1 MTGYGPEAV
10 SYAAFGGGSGPGVVL
25 HPADPL
31 TVLAHGIGSQHDLPI
46 SPFYAFAG
54 AFTAL
59 FVSFLALGL
68 LWSASRFRG
77 DRSGLALP
85 AGLQWVADAPATRTA
100 LRGLGLAAALAVLL
114 YLLLGPDDPDR
125 NPAPGA
131 VYVLLWVGL
140 VPASLLLGPVW
151 RLLSPLRTVYRL
163 LARLSGGFRTARP
176 ATAVAAG
183 ATATAARSSRSPRPP
198 SPPLAVAPHPR
209 SPELPSPELLSP
221 HPPSPELLS
230 PHPPSPE
237 LLSPHPPSPELPSS
251 EPPRPELPT
260 SEPPRPHSSSPEP
273 RPHRPLPARLGQ
285 WPAAAGLFAFTWLEL
300 VSPDPAST
308 TTLLIALAG
317 YAVVQLLLA
326 ARYGERWFADGDAFE
341 VYSALLARLSPLGR
355 RSDGR
360 LVLRNPFHGLD
371 ATPERPGLVA
381 TVCVLL
387 GSTAY
392 DGFSDNPSW
401 INAIQTS
408 PLGRTPAA
416 TLGLVGAVA
425 LVAAL
430 YCLCAAV
437 TRLVCGPHPGPLTA
451 FAHSLVP
458 IALGYLV
465 AHYFS
470 LLVTEGPRTVTMAL
484 GTDNA
489 PEPLSPLGPGGLAA
503 LQVIAVVTG
512 HVLGVIAA
520 HDRSV
525 RLFPPA
531 KAVAGQLPLLALMI
545 TYTVGGLSLLLN

>member
-1 MTGYGPEAV
+1 M
-10 SYAAFGGGSGPGVVL
+10 
-25 HPADPL
+25 

-54 AFTAL
+54 AFAAL

-77 DRSGLALP
+77 TRSGLALP
-85 AGLQWVADAPATRTA
+85 AAFQRAADAPAVRTA
-100 LRGLGLAAALAVLL
+100 LRVLGLTAALFVLL
-114 YLLLGPDDPDR
+114 HLLLGPDDPAR

-151 RLLSPLRTVYRL
+151 RLLNPLRTLHRL
-163 LARLSGGFRTARP
+163 
-176 ATAVAAG
+176 
-183 ATATAARSSRSPRPP
+183 AARALRRRTPY
-198 SPPLAVAPHPR
+198 H
-209 SPELPSPELLSP
+209 
-221 HPPSPELLS
+221 
-230 PHPPSPE
+230 
-237 LLSPHPPSPELPSS
+237 
-251 EPPRPELPT
+251 
-260 SEPPRPHSSSPEP
+260 
-273 RPHRPLPARLGQ
+273 PLPARLGQ

-308 TTLLIALAG
+308 TTLLIALTS

-326 ARYGERWFADGDAFE
+326 ARFGERWFDDGDAFE
-341 VYSALLARLSPLGR
+341 AYSTLLARLSPLGR
-355 RSDGR
+355 RDDGR

-392 DGFSDNPSW
+392 DGFSDNPAW
-401 INAIQTS
+401 IDTLQTS
-408 PLGRTPAA
+408 PLGRTPTA
-416 TLGLVGAVA
+416 TLGLLASVA
-425 LVAAL
+425 LVATL
-430 YCLCAAV
+430 YCLCAAA
-437 TRLVCGPHPGPLTA
+437 TRLVSGPHPRPLTA

-458 IALGYLV
+458 IALGYLI

-470 LLVTEGPRTVTMAL
+470 LLVVEGPRTVSMAL
-484 GTDNA
+484 ATDNA
-489 PEPLSPLGPGGLAA
+489 SAPDPPLGPGGLAA
-503 LQVIAVVTG
+503 LQVIAVVVG
-512 HVLGVIAA
+512 HVLGVVAA

-531 KAVAGQLPLLALMI
+531 RAVAGQLPLLALMVM
-545 TYTVGGLSLLLN
+545 YTLGGLSLLLN

>member
-1 MTGYGPEAV
+1 M
-10 SYAAFGGGSGPGVVL
+10 VL
-25 HPADPL
+25 RPADPL
-31 TVLAHGIGSQHDLPI
+31 TTLAHGIGSQHDLPI

-54 AFTAL
+54 AFAAL

-68 LWSASRFRG
+68 LWSSSRFRG

-85 AGLQWVADAPATRTA
+85 AALERIADAPATRTA

-114 YLLLGPDDPDR
+114 SLLLGPDDPAR

-151 RLLSPLRTVYRL
+151 RLLNPLRTLHRL
-163 LARLSGGFRTARP
+163 CHRLPRARRRHAH
-176 ATAVAAG
+176 A
-183 ATATAARSSRSPRPP
+183 
-198 SPPLAVAPHPR
+198 
-209 SPELPSPELLSP
+209 
-221 HPPSPELLS
+221 
-230 PHPPSPE
+230 
-237 LLSPHPPSPELPSS
+237 
-251 EPPRPELPT
+251 
-260 SEPPRPHSSSPEP
+260 
-273 RPHRPLPARLGQ
+273 PLPARLGQ
-285 WPAAAGLFAFTWLEL
+285 WPAAAGLFGFTWLEL
-300 VSPDPAST
+300 AAPDPAST
-308 TTLLIALAG
+308 TTLLIALAL
-317 YAVVQLLLA
+317 YTAAHLALA
-326 ARYGERWFADGDAFE
+326 ARFGERWFADADAFE
-341 VYSALLARLSPLGR
+341 AYSALLARLSPLGR

-392 DGFSDNPSW
+392 DGYSDNPSW
-401 INAIQTS
+401 INTLQTS
-408 PLGRTPAA
+408 PLGRTPTA
-416 TLGLVGAVA
+416 TLGLLASIA
-425 LVAAL
+425 LVATL
-430 YCLCAAV
+430 YCLCAAA

-470 LLVTEGPRTVTMAL
+470 LLVTEGPRTVIMAA

-489 PEPLSPLGPGGLAA
+489 PEPLPPLGPGGLAA

-531 KAVAGQLPLLALMI
+531 RAVAGQLPLLALMI
-545 TYTVGGLSLLLN
+545 TYTIGGIGLLLN

>member
-1 MTGYGPEAV
+1 M
-10 SYAAFGGGSGPGVVL
+10 VL

-59 FVSFLALGL
+59 FLSFLALGL
-68 LWSASRFRG
+68 LWSTSRFRG

-85 AGLQWVADAPATRTA
+85 AGLQRVADAPATRNA

-114 YLLLGPDDPDR
+114 YLLLGPDDPAR

-140 VPASLLLGPVW
+140 VPASLLFGPVW
-151 RLLSPLRTVYRL
+151 RLLNPLRTSHRL
-163 LARLSGGFRTARP
+163 AARLSGRLRTARAARATRP
-176 ATAVAAG
+176 ASAVAAAQAAAAA
-183 ATATAARSSRSPRPP
+183 ATHSSRSP
-198 SPPLAVAPHPR
+198 
-209 SPELPSPELLSP
+209 
-221 HPPSPELLS
+221 HPPARHLAAVPD
-230 PHPPSPE
+230 P
-237 LLSPHPPSPELPSS
+237 
-251 EPPRPELPT
+251 
-260 SEPPRPHSSSPEP
+260 SSPEP

-308 TTLLIALAG
+308 TTLLVALTG
-317 YAVVQLLLA
+317 YAALQLLFA
-326 ARYGERWFADGDAFE
+326 ARYGEGWFADGDAFE
-341 VYSALLARLSPLGR
+341 AYSALLARLSPLGR

-408 PLGRTPAA
+408 PLGRTAAA
-416 TLGLVGAVA
+416 TLGLLGAIA
-425 LVAAL
+425 LVAVL

-470 LLVTEGPRTVTMAL
+470 LLVTEGPRTVIMAV

-489 PEPLSPLGPGGLAA
+489 PEPRSPLGPGGLAA

>member
-1 MTGYGPEAV
+1 M
-10 SYAAFGGGSGPGVVL
+10 
-25 HPADPL
+25 

-54 AFTAL
+54 AFAAL

-77 DRSGLALP
+77 TRSGLALP
-85 AGLQWVADAPATRTA
+85 AAFRRAADAPAVRTA
-100 LRGLGLAAALAVLL
+100 LRALGLTAALFVLL
-114 YLLLGPDDPDR
+114 HLLLGPDDPAR

-151 RLLSPLRTVYRL
+151 RLLNPLRTLHRL
-163 LARLSGGFRTARP
+163 
-176 ATAVAAG
+176 
-183 ATATAARSSRSPRPP
+183 AARTLRRRTPY
-198 SPPLAVAPHPR
+198 H
-209 SPELPSPELLSP
+209 
-221 HPPSPELLS
+221 
-230 PHPPSPE
+230 
-237 LLSPHPPSPELPSS
+237 
-251 EPPRPELPT
+251 
-260 SEPPRPHSSSPEP
+260 
-273 RPHRPLPARLGQ
+273 PLPARLGQ

-308 TTLLIALAG
+308 TTLLIALTS

-326 ARYGERWFADGDAFE
+326 ARFGERWFDDGDAFE
-341 VYSALLARLSPLGR
+341 AYSTLLARLSPLGR
-355 RSDGR
+355 RDDGR

-392 DGFSDNPSW
+392 DGFSDNPAW
-401 INAIQTS
+401 IDTLQTS
-408 PLGRTPAA
+408 PLGRTPTA
-416 TLGLVGAVA
+416 TLGLLASVA
-425 LVAAL
+425 LVATL
-430 YCLCAAV
+430 YCLCAAA
-437 TRLVCGPHPGPLTA
+437 TRLVSGPHPRPLTA

-458 IALGYLV
+458 IALGYLI

-470 LLVTEGPRTVTMAL
+470 LLVVEGPRTVSMAL

-489 PEPLSPLGPGGLAA
+489 SAPDPPLGPGGLAA
-503 LQVIAVVTG
+503 LQVIAVVVG
-512 HVLGVIAA
+512 HVLGVVAA

-531 KAVAGQLPLLALMI
+531 RAVAGQLPLLALMVM
-545 TYTVGGLSLLLN
+545 YTLGGLSLLLN

>member
-1 MTGYGPEAV
+1 MTPAGPVPAPG
-10 SYAAFGGGSGPGVVL
+10 AGTGGIGQGVVL

-31 TVLAHGIGSQHDLPI
+31 TALAHGIGSQHDLPI

-54 AFTAL
+54 AFAAL

-68 LWSASRFRG
+68 LWSTSRFRG

-85 AGLQWVADAPATRTA
+85 AGLQRVADAPATRTA

-114 YLLLGPDDPDR
+114 CLLLGPDDPAR

-151 RLLSPLRTVYRL
+151 RLLSPLRALHRL
-163 LARLSGGFRTARP
+163 LSGVRRP
-176 ATAVAAG
+176 AA
-183 ATATAARSSRSPRPP
+183 
-198 SPPLAVAPHPR
+198 
-209 SPELPSPELLSP
+209 
-221 HPPSPELLS
+221 
-230 PHPPSPE
+230 
-237 LLSPHPPSPELPSS
+237 
-251 EPPRPELPT
+251 
-260 SEPPRPHSSSPEP
+260 
-273 RPHRPLPARLGQ
+273 RPLPARLGQ
-285 WPAAAGLFAFTWLEL
+285 WPAAVGLFGFTWLEL

-308 TTLLIALAG
+308 ATLLIALG
-317 YAVVQLLLA
+317 VYAAAQLLLA
-326 ARYGERWFADGDAFE
+326 ARFGERWFADGDAFE

-355 RSDGR
+355 RDDGR

-392 DGFSDNPSW
+392 DGFSDNPAW
-401 INAIQTS
+401 INSIQTS

-416 TLGLVGAVA
+416 TLGLLGAVA

-430 YCLCAAV
+430 YCLCAAA

-458 IALGYLV
+458 IALGYLI

-470 LLVTEGPRTVTMAL
+470 LFVTEGPRTVIMAL

-489 PEPLSPLGPGGLAA
+489 PEPLSPLGPGALAT
-503 LQVIAVVTG
+503 LQVAAVVTG

-531 KAVAGQLPLLALMI
+531 RAVAGQLPLLALMI
-545 TYTVGGLSLLLN
+545 TYTIGGIGLLLN

>member
-1 MTGYGPEAV
+1 MV
-10 SYAAFGGGSGPGVVL
+10 SPLGSGSAPGAGDAGHGQGVVL

-31 TVLAHGIGSQHDLPI
+31 TSLAHGIGSQHDLPI

-54 AFTAL
+54 AFAAL

-68 LWSASRFRG
+68 LWSTSRFRG
-77 DRSGLALP
+77 ERSGLALP
-85 AGLQWVADAPATRTA
+85 AALQRVADAPATRTA
-100 LRGLGLAAALAVLL
+100 LRELGLAAALAVLL
-114 YLLLGPDDPDR
+114 HLLLGPDDPAH

-151 RLLSPLRTVYRL
+151 RLLNPLRTLHRL
-163 LARLSGGFRTARP
+163 L
-176 ATAVAAG
+176 
-183 ATATAARSSRSPRPP
+183 SRALRRRGPG
-198 SPPLAVAPHPR
+198 
-209 SPELPSPELLSP
+209 
-221 HPPSPELLS
+221 
-230 PHPPSPE
+230 
-237 LLSPHPPSPELPSS
+237 
-251 EPPRPELPT
+251 
-260 SEPPRPHSSSPEP
+260 
-273 RPHRPLPARLGQ
+273 RPLPARLGQ
-285 WPAAAGLFAFTWLEL
+285 WPAAAGLFGFTWLEL
-300 VSPDPAST
+300 VAPDSAST
-308 TTLLIALAG
+308 TTLLIAITT
-317 YAVVQLLLA
+317 YATAQLLLA
-326 ARYGERWFADGDAFE
+326 ARFGERWFDDGDAFE
-341 VYSALLARLSPLGR
+341 AYSDLLARLSPLGR

-401 INAIQTS
+401 INVLQTS
-408 PLGRTPAA
+408 PLGRTPTA
-416 TLGLVGAVA
+416 TLGLLASIA
-425 LVAAL
+425 LVATL
-430 YCLCAAV
+430 YCLCAAA
-437 TRLVCGPHPGPLTA
+437 TRLVSGPHPGPLTA

-458 IALGYLV
+458 IALGYLI

-470 LLVTEGPRTVTMAL
+470 LLVVEGPRTVSMAL

-489 PEPLSPLGPGGLAA
+489 PEPVPPLGPGGLAA

-512 HVLGVIAA
+512 HVLGVVAA

-531 KAVAGQLPLLALMI
+531 RAVAGQLPLLALMI

>member
-1 MTGYGPEAV
+1 M
-10 SYAAFGGGSGPGVVL
+10 VL

-31 TVLAHGIGSQHDLPI
+31 TTLAHGIGSQHDLPI

-54 AFTAL
+54 AFAAL

-68 LWSASRFRG
+68 LWSTSRFRG

-85 AGLQWVADAPATRTA
+85 AALQRAADAPAIRTA
-100 LRGLGLAAALAVLL
+100 LRVLGLAAALAVLL
-114 YLLLGPDDPDR
+114 HLLLGPDDPSR

-131 VYVLLWVGL
+131 VYVLLWAGL

-151 RLLSPLRTVYRL
+151 RRLNPLRTLYLL
-163 LARLSGGFRTARP
+163 LARALH
-176 ATAVAAG
+176 
-183 ATATAARSSRSPRPP
+183 RSTPG
-198 SPPLAVAPHPR
+198 
-209 SPELPSPELLSP
+209 
-221 HPPSPELLS
+221 
-230 PHPPSPE
+230 
-237 LLSPHPPSPELPSS
+237 
-251 EPPRPELPT
+251 
-260 SEPPRPHSSSPEP
+260 
-273 RPHRPLPARLGQ
+273 RPLPARLGQ

-300 VSPDPAST
+300 VAPDPAST
-308 TTLLIALAG
+308 TTLLIALTL
-317 YAVVQLLLA
+317 YATAQLLLA
-326 ARYGERWFADGDAFE
+326 ARYGERWFDDGDAFE
-341 VYSALLARLSPLGR
+341 AYSALSARLSPLGR

-401 INAIQTS
+401 IDTLQTS
-408 PLGRTPAA
+408 PLGRTPTA
-416 TLGLVGAVA
+416 TLGLLASIA
-425 LVAAL
+425 LVATL
-430 YCLCAAV
+430 YCLCAAA
-437 TRLVCGPHPGPLTA
+437 TRLVSGPHSGPLTA

-470 LLVTEGPRTVTMAL
+470 LLVVEGPRTVIMAA

-489 PEPLSPLGPGGLAA
+489 PKPLQPLGPGGLAT
-503 LQVIAVVTG
+503 LQVVAVVTG
-512 HVLGVIAA
+512 HVLGVVAA

-545 TYTVGGLSLLLN
+545 TYTIGGLSLLLN

>member
-1 MTGYGPEAV
+1 MTPHAPGRALV
-10 SYAAFGGGSGPGVVL
+10 AGGGGGGRGVVPG
-25 HPADPL
+25 PADPL
-31 TVLAHGIGSQHDLPI
+31 TALAHGIGSRHDLPI

-68 LWSASRFRG
+68 LWSSSRFRG

-85 AGLQWVADAPATRTA
+85 AGLERVADAPATRTA

-114 YLLLGPDDPDR
+114 HLLLGPDDPAR

-151 RLLSPLRTVYRL
+151 RLLNPLRTLYRL
-163 LARLSGGFRTARP
+163 SRRLPRARRRRP
-176 ATAVAAG
+176 APA
-183 ATATAARSSRSPRPP
+183 
-198 SPPLAVAPHPR
+198 
-209 SPELPSPELLSP
+209 
-221 HPPSPELLS
+221 
-230 PHPPSPE
+230 
-237 LLSPHPPSPELPSS
+237 
-251 EPPRPELPT
+251 
-260 SEPPRPHSSSPEP
+260 
-273 RPHRPLPARLGQ
+273 PLPVRLGQ

-300 VSPDPAST
+300 AAPDSAST
-308 TTLLIALAG
+308 TTLLIALAL
-317 YAVVQLLLA
+317 YATVQLALA
-326 ARYGERWFADGDAFE
+326 ARFGERWFADGDAFE
-341 VYSALLARLSPLGR
+341 AYSALLARLSPLGR

-392 DGFSDNPSW
+392 DGYSDNPSW
-401 INAIQTS
+401 INALQTS
-408 PLGRTPAA
+408 PLGRTPTA
-416 TLGLVGAVA
+416 TLGLLAAIA
-425 LVAAL
+425 LVATL
-430 YCLCAAV
+430 YCLCAAA

-470 LLVTEGPRTVTMAL
+470 LLVTEGPRSVIIAL

-489 PEPLSPLGPGGLAA
+489 PEPLPPLGPGALAA
-503 LQVIAVVTG
+503 LQVVAVVTG

-531 KAVAGQLPLLALMI
+531 RAVAGQLPLLALMI
-545 TYTVGGLSLLLN
+545 TYTIGGIGLLLN

>member
-1 MTGYGPEAV
+1 M
-10 SYAAFGGGSGPGVVL
+10 
-25 HPADPL
+25 

-54 AFTAL
+54 AFAAL

-77 DRSGLALP
+77 TRSGLALP
-85 AGLQWVADAPATRTA
+85 AAFRRAADAPAVRTA
-100 LRGLGLAAALAVLL
+100 LRVLGLTAALFVLL
-114 YLLLGPDDPDR
+114 HLLLGPDDPAR

-151 RLLSPLRTVYRL
+151 RLLNPLRTLHRL
-163 LARLSGGFRTARP
+163 
-176 ATAVAAG
+176 
-183 ATATAARSSRSPRPP
+183 AARALRRRTPY
-198 SPPLAVAPHPR
+198 H
-209 SPELPSPELLSP
+209 
-221 HPPSPELLS
+221 
-230 PHPPSPE
+230 
-237 LLSPHPPSPELPSS
+237 
-251 EPPRPELPT
+251 
-260 SEPPRPHSSSPEP
+260 
-273 RPHRPLPARLGQ
+273 PLPARLGQ

-308 TTLLIALAG
+308 TTLLIALTS

-326 ARYGERWFADGDAFE
+326 ARFGERWFDDGDAFE
-341 VYSALLARLSPLGR
+341 AYSTLLARLSPLGR
-355 RSDGR
+355 RDDGR

-392 DGFSDNPSW
+392 DGFSDNPAW
-401 INAIQTS
+401 IDTLQTS
-408 PLGRTPAA
+408 PLGRTPTA
-416 TLGLVGAVA
+416 TLGLLASVA
-425 LVAAL
+425 LVATL
-430 YCLCAAV
+430 YCLCAAA
-437 TRLVCGPHPGPLTA
+437 TRLVSGPHPRPLTA

-458 IALGYLV
+458 IALGYLI

-470 LLVTEGPRTVTMAL
+470 LLVVEGPRTVSMAL

-489 PEPLSPLGPGGLAA
+489 SAPDPPLGPGGLAA
-503 LQVIAVVTG
+503 LQVIAVVVG
-512 HVLGVIAA
+512 HVLGVVAA

-531 KAVAGQLPLLALMI
+531 RAVAGQLPLLALMVM
-545 TYTVGGLSLLLN
+545 YTLGGLSLLLN

>member
-1 MTGYGPEAV
+1 MV
-10 SYAAFGGGSGPGVVL
+10 Q

-31 TVLAHGIGSQHDLPI
+31 TLLAHGIGSQHDLPI

-77 DRSGLALP
+77 DRSGIALP
-85 AGLQWVADAPATRTA
+85 AGLQRVADAPATRTA

-114 YLLLGPDDPDR
+114 HLLLGPDDPAR

-151 RLLSPLRTVYRL
+151 RLLNPLRALHRALSRL
-163 LARLSGGFRTARP
+163 W
-176 ATAVAAG
+176 
-183 ATATAARSSRSPRPP
+183 
-198 SPPLAVAPHPR
+198 HP
-209 SPELPSPELLSP
+209 EV
-221 HPPSPELLS
+221 
-230 PHPPSPE
+230 
-237 LLSPHPPSPELPSS
+237 
-251 EPPRPELPT
+251 
-260 SEPPRPHSSSPEP
+260 
-273 RPHRPLPARLGQ
+273 RPLPARVGQ

-308 TTLLIALAG
+308 TTLLSVLAG
-317 YAVVQLLLA
+317 YATVQLLLA
-326 ARYGERWFADGDAFE
+326 ARFGERWFADGDAFE
-341 VYSALLARLSPLGR
+341 AYSALLARLSPLGR

-408 PLGRTPAA
+408 PLGRTAAA
-416 TLGLVGAVA
+416 TLGLLGSVA

-430 YCLCAAV
+430 YCLCAAA

-470 LLVTEGPRTVTMAL
+470 LLVTEGPRTVSMAF

-503 LQVIAVVTG
+503 LQVVAVVTG

-531 KAVAGQLPLLALMI
+531 KAVAGQLPLFALMI

>member
-1 MTGYGPEAV
+1 MTPLRLAPLRLAASLPLGP
-10 SYAAFGGGSGPGVVL
+10 GGGGCPAPCAGGGRSGQDVVPY
-25 HPADPL
+25 PADPSTTL
-31 TVLAHGIGSQHDLPI
+31 LAHGIGSQHDLPI

-54 AFTAL
+54 AFAAL

-68 LWSASRFRG
+68 LWSTSRFRG
-77 DRSGLALP
+77 GRSGLALP
-85 AGLQWVADAPATRTA
+85 ARFQRVADAPATRTT
-100 LRGLGLAAALAVLL
+100 LRGLGLAAVLAVLL
-114 YLLLGPDDPDR
+114 HLLLGPDDPAR

-151 RLLSPLRTVYRL
+151 RLFNPLRTLHRL
-163 LARLSGGFRTARP
+163 LA
-176 ATAVAAG
+176 AAL
-183 ATATAARSSRSPRPP
+183 RRR
-198 SPPLAVAPHPR
+198 APD
-209 SPELPSPELLSP
+209 
-221 HPPSPELLS
+221 
-230 PHPPSPE
+230 
-237 LLSPHPPSPELPSS
+237 
-251 EPPRPELPT
+251 
-260 SEPPRPHSSSPEP
+260 
-273 RPHRPLPARLGQ
+273 RPLPARLGQ
-285 WPAAAGLFAFTWLEL
+285 WPAAVGLFGFTWLEL

-308 TTLLIALAG
+308 TTLLIALCCF
-317 YAVVQLLLA
+317 VVGQLALA
-326 ARYGERWFADGDAFE
+326 ARFGENWFADGDPFE
-341 VYSALLARLSPLGR
+341 AYSDLLARLSPLGR
-355 RSDGR
+355 RTDGR

-381 TVCVLL
+381 VVCVLL

-392 DGFSDNPSW
+392 DGYSDNPSW

-408 PLGRTPAA
+408 PLGRTPTA
-416 TLGLVGAVA
+416 TLGLLGSIA

-430 YCLCAAV
+430 YCLCAAA
-437 TRLVCGPHPGPLTA
+437 TRLVSGPHPRPLTA

-470 LLVTEGPRTVTMAL
+470 LLVTEGPRTVIMAA

-489 PEPLSPLGPGGLAA
+489 SESLPPLGPGGLAA

-545 TYTVGGLSLLLN
+545 TYTIGGLSLLLN

>member
-1 MTGYGPEAV
+1 MVSPLGPDPAPGAGE
-10 SYAAFGGGSGPGVVL
+10 GSHGQGVVL
-25 HPADPL
+25 HPADPF
-31 TVLAHGIGSQHDLPI
+31 TSLAHGIGSQHDLPI

-54 AFTAL
+54 AFAAL

-68 LWSASRFRG
+68 LWSTSRFRG
-77 DRSGLALP
+77 ARAGLALP
-85 AGLQWVADAPATRTA
+85 AALQRVADAPAARTA
-100 LRGLGLAAALAVLL
+100 LRGLGLAAAAAVLL
-114 YLLLGPDDPDR
+114 HLLLGPDDPAR

-151 RLLSPLRTVYRL
+151 RLLNPLRTLYRL
-163 LARLSGGFRTARP
+163 L
-176 ATAVAAG
+176 
-183 ATATAARSSRSPRPP
+183 SRSLPRRGPG
-198 SPPLAVAPHPR
+198 
-209 SPELPSPELLSP
+209 
-221 HPPSPELLS
+221 
-230 PHPPSPE
+230 
-237 LLSPHPPSPELPSS
+237 
-251 EPPRPELPT
+251 
-260 SEPPRPHSSSPEP
+260 
-273 RPHRPLPARLGQ
+273 RPLPSRLGQ
-285 WPAAAGLFAFTWLEL
+285 WPAAVGLFGFTWLEL
-300 VSPDPAST
+300 VAPDPAST
-308 TTLLIALAG
+308 TTLLIAITA
-317 YAVVQLLLA
+317 YATAQLLLA
-326 ARYGERWFADGDAFE
+326 ARFGERWFDDGDAFE
-341 VYSALLARLSPLGR
+341 AYSALLARLAPLGR

-408 PLGRTPAA
+408 PLGRIPTA
-416 TLGLVGAVA
+416 TLGLLGSIA
-425 LVAAL
+425 LVGAL
-430 YCLCAAV
+430 YCLCAAA
-437 TRLVCGPHPGPLTA
+437 TRLVSGPHPGPLTA

-458 IALGYLV
+458 IALGYLI

-470 LLVTEGPRTVTMAL
+470 LLVVEGPRTVSMAL

-489 PEPLSPLGPGGLAA
+489 PEPVPPLGPGGLAA

-512 HVLGVIAA
+512 HVLGVVAA

>member
-1 MTGYGPEAV
+1 M
-10 SYAAFGGGSGPGVVL
+10 VL

-31 TVLAHGIGSQHDLPI
+31 TSLAHGIGSQHDLPI

-54 AFTAL
+54 AFAAL

-68 LWSASRFRG
+68 LWSTSRFRG
-77 DRSGLALP
+77 ARSGLALP
-85 AGLQWVADAPATRTA
+85 AALQRAADAPAVRTT
-100 LRGLGLAAALAVLL
+100 LRGLGLAAAAAVLL
-114 YLLLGPDDPDR
+114 HLLLGPDDPAR

-151 RLLSPLRTVYRL
+151 RLLNPLRTLHRLLSRSPLRRGPG
-163 LARLSGGFRTARP
+163 R
-176 ATAVAAG
+176 
-183 ATATAARSSRSPRPP
+183 
-198 SPPLAVAPHPR
+198 
-209 SPELPSPELLSP
+209 
-221 HPPSPELLS
+221 
-230 PHPPSPE
+230 
-237 LLSPHPPSPELPSS
+237 
-251 EPPRPELPT
+251 
-260 SEPPRPHSSSPEP
+260 
-273 RPHRPLPARLGQ
+273 HRPLPDRLGQ
-285 WPAAAGLFAFTWLEL
+285 WPAAAGLFGFTWLEL
-300 VSPDPAST
+300 VAPDPAST
-308 TTLLIALAG
+308 TTLLIAFTA
-317 YAVVQLLLA
+317 YATAQLLLA
-326 ARYGERWFADGDAFE
+326 ARFGERWFDGGDAFE
-341 VYSALLARLSPLGR
+341 AYSALLARLAPLGR

-401 INAIQTS
+401 INVLQTS
-408 PLGRTPAA
+408 PLGRIPTA
-416 TLGLVGAVA
+416 TLGLLGSIA
-425 LVAAL
+425 LVATL
-430 YCLCAAV
+430 YCLCAAA
-437 TRLVCGPHPGPLTA
+437 TRLVSGPHPGPLTA

-458 IALGYLV
+458 IALGYLI

-470 LLVTEGPRTVTMAL
+470 LLVVEGPRTVSMAL

-489 PEPLSPLGPGGLAA
+489 PEPVPPLGPGGLAA

-512 HVLGVIAA
+512 HVLGVVAA

-531 KAVAGQLPLLALMI
+531 KAVAGQLPLLVLMI

>member
-1 MTGYGPEAV
+1 MLTPAGPVPTPGA
-10 SYAAFGGGSGPGVVL
+10 GGGGAGQGVVL
-25 HPADPL
+25 HLADPL
-31 TVLAHGIGSQHDLPI
+31 TALAHGIGSQHDLPI

-54 AFTAL
+54 AFAAL

-68 LWSASRFRG
+68 LWSTSRFRG
-77 DRSGLALP
+77 DRSGRALP
-85 AGLQWVADAPATRTA
+85 AALQRAADAPATRTA

-114 YLLLGPDDPDR
+114 HLLLGPDDPAR

-131 VYVLLWVGL
+131 VYVLFWVGL

-151 RLLSPLRTVYRL
+151 RLLNPLRTLHRL
-163 LARLSGGFRTARP
+163 IARALRHRDPDRSRP
-176 ATAVAAG
+176 D
-183 ATATAARSSRSPRPP
+183 
-198 SPPLAVAPHPR
+198 H
-209 SPELPSPELLSP
+209 
-221 HPPSPELLS
+221 
-230 PHPPSPE
+230 
-237 LLSPHPPSPELPSS
+237 
-251 EPPRPELPT
+251 
-260 SEPPRPHSSSPEP
+260 
-273 RPHRPLPARLGQ
+273 PLPARLGQ

-300 VSPDPAST
+300 VAPDPAST
-308 TTLLIALAG
+308 TTLLIALAT
-317 YAVVQLLLA
+317 YATAHLLLA
-326 ARYGERWFADGDAFE
+326 ARFGERWFDDADAFE
-341 VYSALLARLSPLGR
+341 AYSALLARLSPLGR
-355 RSDGR
+355 RSDGH

-401 INAIQTS
+401 INVLQTS
-408 PLGRTPAA
+408 PLGRTPTA
-416 TLGLVGAVA
+416 TLGLLSSVA
-425 LVAAL
+425 LVATL
-430 YCLCAAV
+430 YCFCAAA
-437 TRLVCGPHPGPLTA
+437 TRLVSGPHPGPLTA

-458 IALGYLV
+458 IALGYLI

-470 LLVTEGPRTVTMAL
+470 LLVTEGPRTVSMAL

-489 PEPLSPLGPGGLAA
+489 PEPAPPLGPGGLAA

-512 HVLGVIAA
+512 HVLGVVAA

-545 TYTVGGLSLLLN
+545 TYTIGGLSLLLN

>member
-1 MTGYGPEAV
+1 MVPY
-10 SYAAFGGGSGPGVVL
+10 L
-25 HPADPL
+25 ADPSTTL
-31 TVLAHGIGSQHDLPI
+31 LAHGIGSQHDLPI

-54 AFTAL
+54 AFAAL

-68 LWSASRFRG
+68 LWSTSRFRG

-85 AGLQWVADAPATRTA
+85 VRFQRVADAPATRTT
-100 LRGLGLAAALAVLL
+100 LRGLGLAASLVVLL
-114 YLLLGPDDPDR
+114 HLLIGPDDPAR
-125 NPAPGA
+125 NPGPGA

-151 RLLSPLRTVYRL
+151 RLVNPLRTLHRL
-163 LARLSGGFRTARP
+163 LAVALSRR
-176 ATAVAAG
+176 
-183 ATATAARSSRSPRPP
+183 
-198 SPPLAVAPHPR
+198 APD
-209 SPELPSPELLSP
+209 
-221 HPPSPELLS
+221 
-230 PHPPSPE
+230 
-237 LLSPHPPSPELPSS
+237 
-251 EPPRPELPT
+251 
-260 SEPPRPHSSSPEP
+260 
-273 RPHRPLPARLGQ
+273 RPLPARLGQ
-285 WPAAAGLFAFTWLEL
+285 WPAAVGLFGFTWLEL

-308 TTLLIALAG
+308 TTLLIALG
-317 YAVVQLLLA
+317 CFVVGQLALA
-326 ARYGERWFADGDAFE
+326 ARFGEKWFADGDPFE
-341 VYSALLARLSPLGR
+341 AYSDLLAALSPLGR

-381 TVCVLL
+381 VVCVLL

-392 DGFSDNPSW
+392 DGYSDSPAW

-408 PLGRTPAA
+408 PLGRTPTA
-416 TLGLVGAVA
+416 TLGLLGSIA

-430 YCLCAAV
+430 YCLCAAA
-437 TRLVCGPHPGPLTA
+437 TRLVSGPHPRPLTA

-470 LLVTEGPRTVTMAL
+470 LLVTEGPRTVIMAA

-489 PEPLSPLGPGGLAA
+489 PESLPPLGPGGLAA
-503 LQVIAVVTG
+503 LQVIAVVAG

-545 TYTVGGLSLLLN
+545 TYTIGGLSLLLN